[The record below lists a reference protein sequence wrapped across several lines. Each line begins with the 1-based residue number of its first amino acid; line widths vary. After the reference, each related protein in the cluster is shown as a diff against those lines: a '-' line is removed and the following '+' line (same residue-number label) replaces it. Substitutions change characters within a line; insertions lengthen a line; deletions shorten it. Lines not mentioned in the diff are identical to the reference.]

1 MMRQSRL
8 QRRIFTAALVAAP
21 ALWLGTRA
29 QPPATLRATPAQ
41 SEGPFYPVTLPK
53 DTDFDLLRNGDQNYV
68 EGQTA
73 WIEGSIKDMNG
84 KPVAGAQIEIWQCD
98 QAGHYHHPGDGA
110 KADKRFQ
117 GFGRVTVASDG
128 NYRFRT
134 LRPAP
139 YGGRA
144 PHIHVKVRLGQR
156 ELLTTQL
163 YVAGDAGNSR
173 DFLWR
178 QLNAADRTSLSIPF
192 IPNSDALLAR
202 FPIIVAI

>member
-1 MMRQSRL
+1 
-8 QRRIFTAALVAAP
+8 
-21 ALWLGTRA
+21 
-29 QPPATLRATPAQ
+29 
-41 SEGPFYPVTLPK
+41 
-53 DTDFDLLRNGDQNYV
+53 
-68 EGQTA
+68 
-73 WIEGSIKDMNG
+73 MNG
-84 KPVAGAQIEIWQCD
+84 KPVAGAQIDIWQCD

-134 LRPAP
+134 LRPAA

-144 PHIHVKVRLGQR
+144 PHIHVKVKLGQR

-178 QLNAADRTSLSIPF
+178 QLNAADRTALSIPF

-202 FPIIVAI
+202 FPIIVVI